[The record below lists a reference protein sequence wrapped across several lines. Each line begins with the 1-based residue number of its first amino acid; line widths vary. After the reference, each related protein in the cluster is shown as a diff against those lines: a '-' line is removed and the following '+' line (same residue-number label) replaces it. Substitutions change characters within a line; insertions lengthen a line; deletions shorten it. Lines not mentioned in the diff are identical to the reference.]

1 MALIKDVSSS
11 WTGRWS
17 PRLWQSGP
25 LLCFVFLVA
34 ATFMWNSGPFEKSFL
49 YYFVHST
56 VLSSNEL
63 ETTKHLTSSARN
75 KPKMPM
81 NVLLLYA
88 DDWRYDSLGIASRG
102 LVQTPFLDKF
112 AEESV
117 RFTHNCVTTSVCW
130 VSEYSKVILCDML
143 LSVHGKILLFRFQ
156 SALA

>member
-1 MALIKDVSSS
+1 MVLVKDVSSS

-17 PRLWQSGP
+17 PRLWQSGL
-25 LLCFVFLVA
+25 LLCFVFLA
-34 ATFMWNSGPFEKSFL
+34 MLTFVWNSGPFGKPFL
-49 YYFVHST
+49 CYLLHST
-56 VLSSNEL
+56 VRSSNEVK
-63 ETTKHLTSSARN
+63 TTTHLTSSARN

-88 DDWRYDSLGIASRG
+88 DDWRYDSLGIASNG

-130 VSEYSKVILCDML
+130 VSE
-143 LSVHGKILLFRFQ
+143 
-156 SALA
+156 